1 MKIGPS
7 PDLPANA
14 SLVAQAATTKEKA
27 ASAVANSASGTAQSK
42 ASSSSVSV
50 SVSGLAKTLAKPEI
64 STAADID
71 TDKVAAVKA
80 AIEDGSYTVNA
91 EAIADKLLSN
101 AQEMLRRPV

>member
-7 PDLPANA
+7 PDLPTNA
-14 SLVAQAATTKEKA
+14 SAVAQTVAKEKA
-27 ASAVANSASGTAQSK
+27 ASAVANSATGTAQSK

-50 SVSGLAKTLAKPEI
+50 SVSGLAKALAKPEI
-64 STAADID
+64 SNAADID

-101 AQEMLRRPV
+101 TQELLRRPV